1 MQEQLKGSVF
11 AVSAGICWGSM
22 AVAAQFLLE
31 QGGFTAQ
38 DLVTGRLFGA
48 GALLLALE
56 AVRRRRQ
63 LLGYFGKPRNAADLV
78 IYGLILTAIQLTFFL
93 AIAYSNAATAAILV
107 MIVPLLNLGWE
118 SLCERRLPSPRVLLC
133 FLSAVAG
140 VALLVTR
147 GDFRSLDINVA
158 GVCWGLLSAVCGSAG
173 SFQPRRVLK
182 EVPVTVVVG
191 AGLTVGGLV
200 MSFVAP
206 IWGLRVDWTPVS
218 AALYGYMIVFG
229 TLIAFLL
236 YLESLK
242 RIRPSTASL
251 LNSFEPLSAV
261 FFSVILLGV
270 AFSGMELLG
279 TALIF
284 IAIFALPRRG
294 PG

>member
-1 MQEQLKGSVF
+1 MQEQFKGSVF

-31 QGGFTAQ
+31 QGGFTPE

-48 GALLLALE
+48 GVLLLALE
-56 AVRRRRQ
+56 ALRRGRG
-63 LLGYFGKPRNAADLV
+63 LLACFAKPRNAADLV
-78 IYGLILTAIQLTFFL
+78 VYGLILTAIQLTFFL

-107 MIVPLLNLGWE
+107 MLVPLLNLGWE
-118 SLCERRLPSPRVLLC
+118 SLSERRFPPPRVLLC
-133 FLSAVAG
+133 FVSAVAG
-140 VALLVTR
+140 VILLVTR
-147 GDFRSLDINVA
+147 GDFSSLDINLA
-158 GVCWGLLSAVCGSAG
+158 GVSWGLLSALCGSAG

-191 AGLTVGGLV
+191 TGLTVGGLL
-200 MSFVAP
+200 MSCIAP
-206 IWGLRVDWTPVS
+206 VWGLQVSWTPVS
-218 AALYGYMIVFG
+218 AFLYAYMILFG

-261 FFSVILLGV
+261 FFSVALLGV
-270 AFSGMELLG
+270 AFTGVEMLG

-284 IAIFALPRRG
+284 LAILALPRRK
-294 PG
+294 PV